1 VRSVR
6 VTGGPHE
13 TFGDSAVTVSYSGAK
28 TWDHLVA
35 VLTVAGS
42 STPISVGGVKLGA
55 TSGTATIKLMNEA
68 VRIASGK
75 KLVLYLSSTSLA
87 QDPGDALYIAAVQP
101 GAQITIGRTT
111 LKLSVL
117 TKAVSR

>member
-1 VRSVR
+1 
-6 VTGGPHE
+6 
-13 TFGDSAVTVSYSGAK
+13 
-28 TWDHLVA
+28 

-42 STPISVGGVKLGA
+42 STPISVGGIKFSA
-55 TSGTATIKLMNEA
+55 TSGTVTIKLMNEA
-68 VRIASGK
+68 VRIATGK

-117 TKAVSR
+117 TKAVSG